1 MIRLMRSNVLTQ
13 PSWLAFGSVLLLLGS
28 AASVVLTRLLR
39 GLLWLADVR
48 GLRSGQRLPK
58 AMPTAAILLGERA
71 CADSAAALSADR
83 AAFVPLKAPAGLL
96 LGLEVGLNRSNRLL
110 QQLQIHARFWLGI
123 ISN

>member
-1 MIRLMRSNVLTQ
+1 MIRLMRSIVLTQ

-110 QQLQIHARFWLGI
+110 HSNCRFMPGFGWA
-123 ISN
+123 